1 VSQFSK
7 MKLSLFWKLMLSFAL
22 VVAVGLSVVVLVAN
36 QVTNRELHEFMM
48 DTDSDA
54 TSASPGFGMM
64 NGQAMPRLR
73 QPVIDRVNSAII
85 VGGLLAL
92 AAALAIGFVIF
103 RSITRPIDQLT
114 IAAQSLAHGN
124 LSTRVQVDN
133 HPARLGTDEISDLG
147 SAFNMMADNLEQAEQ
162 LRRDLTADVAH
173 ELRTPLSVI
182 RANLEA
188 MIDGVYPADTD
199 HIHTTLDQ
207 VNLLSRLIEDLRTLA
222 LAEAGQLQLV
232 KRPADVAKLISSS
245 LASFETQ
252 AQAQQIDLRFNVQ
265 PNLPA
270 IEIDPDRLQQAIAIL
285 IANALRYT
293 PAHGSIAV
301 NAQHANDRLQIEVID
316 TGAGIPPEDLPHVFE
331 RFYRADKS
339 RSRAGG
345 GSGLGLAI
353 AKSIIEAHAGTIE
366 AQSELGHGT
375 TMKVQLPF
383 DDKLQAASGK

>member
-1 VSQFSK
+1 
-7 MKLSLFWKLMLSFAL
+7 
-22 VVAVGLSVVVLVAN
+22 
-36 QVTNRELHEFMM
+36 
-48 DTDSDA
+48 
-54 TSASPGFGMM
+54 
-64 NGQAMPRLR
+64 
-73 QPVIDRVNSAII
+73 
-85 VGGLLAL
+85 L
-92 AAALAIGFVIF
+92 AAALAIGFVVF

-114 IAAQSLAHGN
+114 QAAQSLSQGD
-124 LSTRVQVDN
+124 LSTRVQVDD
-133 HPARLGTDEISDLG
+133 HPTRLGTDEISDLG
-147 SAFNMMADNLEQAEQ
+147 SAFNTMADNLEQAEQ
-162 LRRDLTADVAH
+162 LRRDMTADVAH

-232 KRPADVAKLISSS
+232 KRPSDVTKLISSS

-252 AQAQQIDLRFNVQ
+252 AQAQQIDLRLNV
-265 PNLPA
+265 PTHLSA
-270 IEIDPDRLQQAIAIL
+270 IEIDPDRIQQALAIL

-293 PAHGSIAV
+293 PAHGSIEV
-301 NAQHANDRLQIEVID
+301 NAQQSNNGILIDVID
-316 TGAGIPPEDLPHVFE
+316 NGAGIPAEDLPHVFE

-353 AKSIIEAHAGTIE
+353 AKSIIEAHAGTIQ
-366 AQSELGHGT
+366 ASSKLGRGT
-375 TMKVQLPF
+375 TMRIALPF
-383 DDKLQAASGK
+383 SDKM

>member
-1 VSQFSK
+1 

-22 VVAVGLSVVVLVAN
+22 VVAVGLSVVVIVAN

-48 DTDSDA
+48 DNDA
-54 TSASPGFGMM
+54 DAAMSGPGFGMM
-64 NGQAMPRLR
+64 NGQAVPPLR

-92 AAALAIGFVIF
+92 AAALAIGFIIF

-114 IAAQSLAHGN
+114 VAAQALAHGD
-124 LSTRVQVDN
+124 LSTRVHVDD
-133 HPARLGTDEISDLG
+133 HPTRLGTDEISDLG
-147 SAFNMMADNLEQAEQ
+147 SAFNTMADNLEQAEQ

-252 AQAQQIDLRFNVQ
+252 AHAQQIDLRLNV
-265 PNLPA
+265 PANLPA
-270 IEIDPDRLQQAIAIL
+270 IEIDPDRLQQALAIL

-293 PAHGSIAV
+293 PAKGSIEV
-301 NAQHANDRLQIEVID
+301 NAQHANDRLQIEVTD
-316 TGAGIPPEDLPHVFE
+316 TGAGIPSDDLPHIFE

-366 AQSELGHGT
+366 ASSVVGHGT
-375 TMKVQLPF
+375 TMKITLPF
-383 DDKLQAASGK
+383 DDKMKG